1 MVTQRGSTH
10 LPCASRVESLSTYL
24 PLAFERFQANVT
36 NWIHPAARLP
46 YAPAMP
52 PGAIRLS
59 KSRVMAGLQCHKR
72 LWWTVHEPAAPELQP
87 DEALQAVFDEGTQV
101 GEVARAYVPGG
112 VLIDLPY
119 NAYDKRI
126 AATAAA
132 LQGGTLVIYEASFRA
147 SQVFVSV
154 DILESRPE
162 GASVIEV
169 KSTTSVKEQHLPDV
183 AVQAHVVRHSGV
195 EASRLEIMHLNRA
208 CAYPDLSNLFT
219 REDVTEQAHG
229 PLEAMPGV
237 IQGQLAMLAGPLPNV
252 AIGEHCTKPYECP
265 FMARCWPTLPPHH
278 VSTLYSAGR
287 RALLLEEQGYATIHD
302 LPEDIPLK
310 AIQDRQRRAVQ
321 AGQLIVEP
329 NLAEAL
335 RAFQRPLAF
344 LDFETV
350 GLPIPVWNGCHP
362 WDQVPVQFS
371 CHVEDAGGRVT
382 HHEWLAEGPGDPRP
396 ALAERV
402 IRACEPARSV
412 VAYSAGFERGCLVRM
427 ADALPALAGPLRSI
441 ADRLVDLLPL
451 VRNHVYHPDFGGS
464 FSLKSVLP
472 AMVPELRYDTL
483 AIGDGE
489 TASLEL
495 ERLLFQEAE
504 LTPEAKAQLRGDLL
518 RYCHQDTWGLVKLL
532 ERLRPLARA

>member
-1 MVTQRGSTH
+1 
-10 LPCASRVESLSTYL
+10 
-24 PLAFERFQANVT
+24 
-36 NWIHPAARLP
+36 
-46 YAPAMP
+46 MP
-52 PGAIRLS
+52 PRSAGLS

-72 LWWTVHEPAAPELQP
+72 LWWTIHEPTASELQP

-101 GEVARAYVPGG
+101 GEVARTYVPGG

-119 NAYDKRI
+119 NAYAERI
-126 AATAAA
+126 AATEAA
-132 LQGGTLVIYEASFRA
+132 LRHRTPVIYEASFRA
-147 SQVFVSV
+147 CQVFVSV
-154 DILESRPE
+154 DILESRSE
-162 GASVIEV
+162 GAGVIEV
-169 KSTTSVKEQHLPDV
+169 KSTTSVKAQHLPDV
-183 AVQAHVVRHSGV
+183 AVQAHVLRHSGV
-195 EASRLEIMHLNRA
+195 DASRLEIMHLNRA
-208 CAYPDLSNLFT
+208 CAYPDLSNLFV
-219 REDVTEQAHG
+219 RADVTEQAHG
-229 PLEAMPGV
+229 ALEAMPGV
-237 IQGQLAMLAGPLPNV
+237 IQDQLAMLAGPLPAV
-252 AIGEHCTKPYECP
+252 AIGEHCRTPYECP
-265 FMARCWPTLPPHH
+265 FMGRCWPALPPHH

-329 NLAEAL
+329 SLAEAL

-402 IRACEPARSV
+402 IRACEPGRSV
-412 VAYSAGFERGCLVRM
+412 VAYNAGFERGCLVRM

-441 ADRLVDLLPL
+441 ADRLVDLLPV

-483 AIGDGE
+483 AIGDGA

-495 ERLLFQEAE
+495 ERLLFQEAG
-504 LTPEAKAQLRGDLL
+504 LTPEAKAQLRSDLL

-532 ERLRPLARA
+532 ERLRPLART

>member
-1 MVTQRGSTH
+1 
-10 LPCASRVESLSTYL
+10 
-24 PLAFERFQANVT
+24 
-36 NWIHPAARLP
+36 
-46 YAPAMP
+46 MP
-52 PGAIRLS
+52 PRTVGLS
-59 KSRVMAGLQCHKR
+59 KSRVTAGLQCHKR
-72 LWWTVHEPAAPELQP
+72 LWWTVHEPAAPELHP
-87 DEALQAVFDEGTQV
+87 NEALQAVFDEGTHV
-101 GEVARAYVPGG
+101 GEVARTYVPGG

-119 NAYDKRI
+119 NAYAERI
-126 AATAAA
+126 AATEAA
-132 LQGGTLVIYEASFRA
+132 LQHRTPVIYEASFRA
-147 SQVFVSV
+147 SQVYVSV

-169 KSTTSVKEQHLPDV
+169 KSTTSVKAQHLPDV
-183 AVQAHVVRHSGV
+183 AVQAHVLGHSGV
-195 EASRLEIMHLNRA
+195 DASRLEIMHLNRA
-208 CAYPDLSNLFT
+208 CAYPDLSNLFV
-219 REDVTEQAHG
+219 RADVTEQAHDV
-229 PLEAMPGV
+229 LETMPGV

-252 AIGEHCTKPYECP
+252 AIGEHCKKPYECP

-302 LPEDIPLK
+302 LPEDIPLR

-321 AGQLIVEP
+321 AGQVIVEP
-329 NLAEAL
+329 GLAGAL
-335 RAFQRPLAF
+335 RAFQPPLAF

-350 GLPIPVWNGCHP
+350 GLPIPIWDGCHP

-371 CHVEDAGGRVT
+371 CHVEVADGRVT

-396 ALAERV
+396 ALAERLV
-402 IRACEPARSV
+402 RACEPGRSV
-412 VAYSAGFERGCLVRM
+412 VAYNAGFERGCLVRM

-441 ADRLVDLLPL
+441 ADRLVDLLPV

-495 ERLLFQEAE
+495 ERLMFRESE
-504 LTPEAKAQLRGDLL
+504 LTPEARAQLRSDLL

-532 ERLRPLARA
+532 ERLRQLARS